1 MMIETSQETMLRPMM
16 DNENNVTEEQRFA
29 LHTIDNPTKISFD
42 RHAYSRYKYGD
53 SRQAKQFGEE
63 LAAGFLN
70 QYQDFLLTAK
80 QQFVAISSPRGTVP
94 PAAYYIF
101 QAFLE
106 KLNRFLQ
113 FHARDPVLE
122 HTIQRLGTLAE
133 DYSLLSRHER
143 FERLIDER
151 YFIDSQPLRNKLLI
165 FVDDIRIT
173 GNSHFSRRILD
184 LPRIAEDPNLCLRC
198 SRHARNEYYSFARRI
213 AYLQSAIIYL
223 LCSNCQ

>member
-1 MMIETSQETMLRPMM
+1 MRSMIDS
-16 DNENNVTEEQRFA
+16 ENDVPEEQRFA
-29 LHTIDNPTKISFD
+29 LHTIDNPTKLSFD

-63 LAAGFLN
+63 LATRFLS
-70 QYQDFLLTAK
+70 QYQDFLLATK
-80 QQFVAISSPRGTVP
+80 QQFMAISSPRGIVP

-143 FERLIDER
+143 FDRLIDER
-151 YFIDSQPLRNKLLI
+151 YFIDSQPLRNKFLL

-173 GNSHFSRRILD
+173 GEKTFSSHAGDHRGRRPFS
-184 LPRIAEDPNLCLRC
+184 
-198 SRHARNEYYSFARRI
+198 SRYA
-213 AYLQSAIIYL
+213 
-223 LCSNCQ
+223 